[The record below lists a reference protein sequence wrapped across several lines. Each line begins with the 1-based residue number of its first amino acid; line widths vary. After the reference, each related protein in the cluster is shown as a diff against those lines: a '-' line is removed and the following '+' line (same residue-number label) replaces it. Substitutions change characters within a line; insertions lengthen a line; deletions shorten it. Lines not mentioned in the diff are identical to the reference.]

1 MLKDKRKLFNTKLPY
16 KINIVSNYNLAN
28 VLPIYDK
35 VKLKKK
41 KKNQLL

>member
-1 MLKDKRKLFNTKLPY
+1 MLKDKRKLFNTKLF

-41 KKNQLL
+41 NKNQLL